1 MTARDRYPATL
12 LVLFSIWF
20 VALGIAPHYRQDWLL
35 ENLLVL
41 LIVPLLIGTYRR
53 LRFSNLAYTG
63 IFAFLVLHEVGAH
76 HTYSLVP
83 YDAWAAQLT
92 GGTVSDWFGLERNHF
107 DRLVHFSYGICFA
120 PATLEL
126 FEAKA
131 PPQGVWRFVLPLAF
145 MNSHA
150 VLYETLEWVATA
162 VFGGDLGAAY
172 LGTQGDVFDAQKD
185 MALAFTGSVIALAWL
200 LLRRRR
206 GSSAAPGSSAS
217 ASARGA

>member
-1 MTARDRYPATL
+1 MTARDRYPAVL
-12 LVLFSIWF
+12 LAVFSLWF
-20 VALGIAPHYRQDWLL
+20 VALGIAPHFRQDWLL
-35 ENLLVL
+35 ENLLVFVILIL
-41 LIVPLLIGTYRR
+41 LVATYRR

-63 IFAFLVLHEVGAH
+63 IFAFLVLHEIGAH

-92 GGTVSDWFGLERNHF
+92 GRTISDWFGFERNHF
-107 DRLVHFSYGICFA
+107 DRVVHFLYGICFA

-131 PPQGVWRFVLPLAF
+131 PPKGIWRLILPVAF

-162 VFGGDLGAAY
+162 VFGGELGAAY

-185 MALAFTGSVIALAWL
+185 MALAFAGSVIALSIL
-200 LLRRRR
+200 VVRRRR
-206 GSSAAPGSSAS
+206 ESSSTPRSSAS
-217 ASARGA
+217 VSAPGA

>member
-1 MTARDRYPATL
+1 MTASDRCPAAL
-12 LVLFSIWF
+12 LALFSIWF
-20 VALGIAPHYRQDWLL
+20 VVLGIAPHYRQDWLL

-63 IFAFLVLHEVGAH
+63 IFAFLVLHEIGAH

-83 YDAWAAQLT
+83 YDAWATQLT
-92 GGTVSDWFGLERNHF
+92 GGTLSDWFGFERNHF

-131 PPQGVWRFVLPLAF
+131 PPKGVWRFVLPLAF

-150 VLYETLEWVATA
+150 VLYETLEWIATA

-185 MALAFTGSVIALAWL
+185 MALAFTGSVIALAVL
-200 LLRRRR
+200 VLTRRR
-206 GSSAAPGSSAS
+206 GSSSAPGSSAS

>member
-1 MTARDRYPATL
+1 MTARDRYPAVL
-12 LVLFSIWF
+12 LTLFSVWF
-20 VALGIAPHYRQDWLL
+20 VALGIAPHFRQDWLL
-35 ENLLVL
+35 ENLLVFVIIAL
-41 LIVPLLIGTYRR
+41 LVTTYRR

-63 IFAFLVLHEVGAH
+63 IFAFLVLHEIGAH

-92 GGTVSDWFGLERNHF
+92 GRTISDWFGFERNHF
-107 DRLVHFSYGICFA
+107 DRVVHFLYGICFA

-131 PPQGVWRFVLPLAF
+131 PPKGIWRFILPVAF

-162 VFGGDLGAAY
+162 VFGGELGAAY

-185 MALAFTGSVIALAWL
+185 MALAFAGSVIALSML
-200 LLRRRR
+200 VFRRRR
-206 GSSAAPGSSAS
+206 ESSSTPRSSAS
-217 ASARGA
+217 VSAPGA